1 MLITKKNRFFNPF
14 KLSIFINSDKKQ
26 TKKCTFIICTEKKVF
41 HEGGGI
47 IFQDGEGQGIYVY
60 YPKLKP
66 LTAKNVENNALAHAT
81 LTNNL

>member
-1 MLITKKNRFFNPF
+1 MLLTKKNRFFNPF
-14 KLSIFINSDKKQ
+14 KLSILINSDK
-26 TKKCTFIICTEKKVF
+26 THEKCTFIICTEKKVF

-47 IFQDGEGQGIYVY
+47 IFQDGEGRGIYVY
-60 YPKLKP
+60 YTKLKP